1 MTVEGGP
8 YGTRGVSPDV
18 TSRNVSRRATW
29 SLNLKAADNGRTS
42 SDLLSVCLT
51 LHSDTY
57 LISHP
62 PTSPRERQV
71 VSYSHVYMC
80 VSAVIT

>member
-1 MTVEGGP
+1 MRVARTERGALVPTLHRETFRGGR
-8 YGTRGVSPDV
+8 RG
-18 TSRNVSRRATW
+18 